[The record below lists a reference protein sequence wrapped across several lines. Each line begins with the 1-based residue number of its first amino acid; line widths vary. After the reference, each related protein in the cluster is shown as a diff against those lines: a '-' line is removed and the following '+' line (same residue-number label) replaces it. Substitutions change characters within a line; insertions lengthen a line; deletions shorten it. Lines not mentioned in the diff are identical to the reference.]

1 MKKINYYE
9 SFEDDFVQ
17 SEDQNYKL
25 PDDYRWIHSNIFYKI
40 CSSLIYEVAYFISL
54 IYCRFF
60 LHIRI
65 KNRKILKKYK
75 NQGYFIYGNHTQPIG
90 DVFTPAHCCKGK
102 RTYVIASSS
111 NLKVK
116 VIGGIL
122 PILGILPIPDSANKM
137 KDFIKAV
144 KKRVDGK
151 NAVVIYPEAHVW
163 PYYTKIREFGNT
175 SFKFPVECNV
185 PAFCMTTTYYK
196 RKFSK
201 KPGIK
206 VYIDGPFFSN
216 EQLNKKQRQEELK
229 NKIYNCM
236 LERSTNS
243 NYEYV
248 KYVKIEQD

>member
-40 CSSLIYEVAYFISL
+40 CSRLIYEVAYFISL

-90 DVFTPAHCCKGK
+90 DVFTPAHCCKEK

-144 KKRVDGK
+144 KKRVDEK
-151 NAVVIYPEAHVW
+151 KAVVIYPEAHVW
-163 PYYTKIREFGNT
+163 PYYTKIRPFPII
-175 SFKFPVECNV
+175 SFKFPVENNAV
-185 PAFCMTTTYYK
+185 SFSITTTYQK
-196 RKFSK
+196 RKFGK
-201 KPGIK
+201 RPRIT
-206 VYIDGPFFSN
+206 VYVDGPFKLDEN
-216 EQLNKKQRQEELK
+216 LNKKENQKKLAEEIFK
-229 NKIYNCM
+229 CM
-236 LERSTNS
+236 ENRSKEST
-243 NYEYV
+243 YDYIEYRR
-248 KYVKIEQD
+248 K